1 MKRRE
6 TADRSLSNTS
16 RGPRQI
22 QRRGSLFH
30 MTIIYMTLASAL
42 LTLAGTVLHTI
53 LKADTSDRREAMF
66 LMSLLRAEQ
75 QLRNDA
81 EAGRLKV
88 ESTEILTATM
98 SDQTIVTWSTDRGIL
113 NRVARQGDAKA
124 AADRFIFPAGSQVV
138 FQQDET
144 GTVVV
149 RIVEPS
155 AFVKYPAAGHGGSN
169 LQKPVE
175 VTNPPVN
182 TAIAKPGV
190 VEIVL
195 RGVAP

>member
-6 TADRSLSNTS
+6 IADQPLKQSTRS
-16 RGPRQI
+16 PRPI

-30 MTIIYMTLASAL
+30 MTIIYMTMASAL

-75 QLRNDA
+75 QLRDDA
-81 EAGRLKV
+81 DAGRLKV
-88 ESTEILTATM
+88 ESAEILTATM
-98 SDQTIVTWSTDRGIL
+98 SDQTTVTWSTDRGIL
-113 NRVARQGDAKA
+113 NRVARQGETKTAN
-124 AADRFIFPAGSQVV
+124 DRFIFPAGSQVI

-149 RIVEPS
+149 RIVEPT
-155 AFVKYPAAGHGGSN
+155 AFVKYSAAGHGGSN

-182 TAIAKPGV
+182 SAIAKPSV

-195 RGVAP
+195 RGVMP

>member
-1 MKRRE
+1 MKRRNIVE
-6 TADRSLSNTS
+6 NSSQNKTRSLPQT
-16 RGPRQI
+16 

-30 MTIIYMTLASAL
+30 MTIIYMTMASAL

-53 LKADTSDRREAMF
+53 LKADTSDRREALF

-75 QLRNDA
+75 QLRDDA
-81 EAGRLKV
+81 DAGSLKR
-88 ESTEILTATM
+88 ESAEILIATM
-98 SDQTIVTWSTDRGIL
+98 SDQSIVTWSTDRGIL
-113 NRVARQGDAKA
+113 NRVARQGEAKTA
-124 AADRFIFPAGSQVV
+124 TDRFIFPAGSQVV
-138 FQQDET
+138 FEQDEA
-144 GTVVV
+144 GTVRI

-155 AFVKYPAAGHGGSN
+155 AFVKYSAAGHGGSN

-182 TAIAKPGV
+182 PAIAAPSF

-195 RGVAP
+195 KGAVP

>member
-6 TADRSLSNTS
+6 TVDRSLRDKS
-16 RGPRQI
+16 RSPRQV

-30 MTIIYMTLASAL
+30 MTIIYMTMASAL

-81 EAGRLKV
+81 DAGTLKV
-88 ESTEILTATM
+88 ESAEILTATM
-98 SDQTIVTWSTDRGIL
+98 ADQTIVTWSADRGIL
-113 NRVARQGDAKA
+113 NRVARQGDTKA
-124 AADRFIFPAGSQVV
+124 AADRFIFPAGSQVH

-149 RIVEPS
+149 RIAEPT
-155 AFVKYPAAGHGGSN
+155 AFVKYSAAGHGGSN

-182 TAIAKPGV
+182 SAIAKPAV

-195 RGVAP
+195 RGGTP

>member
-1 MKRRE
+1 MRRRE
-6 TADRSLSNTS
+6 LMDHSLSKTIRNA
-16 RGPRQI
+16 RQV

-30 MTIIYMTLASAL
+30 MTMIYLTMASAL

-75 QLRNDA
+75 QLRDDA
-81 EAGRLKV
+81 DSGSLKA
-88 ESTEILTATM
+88 ESAEILTATK

-113 NRVARQGDAKA
+113 SRVVRQGETKTAT
-124 AADRFIFPAGSQVV
+124 DRFIFPAGSQVV

-182 TAIAKPGV
+182 SAIAKPGV

-195 RGVAP
+195 RGVSQ

>member
-6 TADRSLSNTS
+6 LMDHSLSKTI
-16 RGPRQI
+16 RKTRQE

-30 MTIIYMTLASAL
+30 MTMIYLTMASAL

-66 LMSLLRAEQ
+66 LTSLLRAEQ
-75 QLRNDA
+75 QLRDDA
-81 EAGRLKV
+81 NAGNLKA
-88 ESTEILTATM
+88 ESAEILTATKL
-98 SDQTIVTWSTDRGIL
+98 DQTIVTWSADRGIL
-113 NRVARQGDAKA
+113 NRVVRQGDTKT
-124 AADRFIFPAGSQVV
+124 AADRFLFPAGSQVR
-138 FQQDET
+138 FQQDEN

-155 AFVKYPAAGHGGSN
+155 AFVKYPSAGHGGSN

-182 TAIAKPGV
+182 SAIAKPGV

-195 RGVAP
+195 RGGSQ

>member
-6 TADRSLSNTS
+6 LINHAMRNPTRSLT
-16 RGPRQI
+16 QI

-30 MTIIYMTLASAL
+30 MTIIYMTMASAL

-53 LKADTSDRREAMF
+53 LKADTSDRREALF

-75 QLRNDA
+75 QLRDDA
-81 EAGRLKV
+81 DTGTLKV
-88 ESTEILTATM
+88 ESAEILTATM
-98 SDQTIVTWSTDRGIL
+98 SDQTTVTWSTDRGIL
-113 NRVARQGDAKA
+113 SRMARQGDTRTAT
-124 AADRFIFPAGSQVV
+124 DRFIFPAGSQVV
-138 FQQDET
+138 FQQDESS
-144 GTVVV
+144 TVVI
-149 RIVEPS
+149 RIVEPT
-155 AFVKYPAAGHGGSN
+155 AFVKYSAAGHGGSN

-182 TAIAKPGV
+182 SAIGKPGT

-195 RGVAP
+195 RGVTP

>member
-1 MKRRE
+1 MKRLNVVE
-6 TADRSLSNTS
+6 NCSQNQTRSLPQT
-16 RGPRQI
+16 

-30 MTIIYMTLASAL
+30 MTIIYMTMASAL

-53 LKADTSDRREAMF
+53 LKADTSDRREALF

-75 QLRNDA
+75 QLRDDA
-81 EAGRLKV
+81 DAGSLKR
-88 ESTEILTATM
+88 ESAEILIATM
-98 SDQTIVTWSTDRGIL
+98 SDQSIVTWSTDRGIL
-113 NRVARQGDAKA
+113 NRVARQGEAKTA
-124 AADRFIFPAGSQVV
+124 TDRFIFPAGSQVV
-138 FQQDET
+138 FEQDEA
-144 GTVVV
+144 GTVRI

-155 AFVKYPAAGHGGSN
+155 AFVKYSAAGHGGSN

-182 TAIAKPGV
+182 PAIAAPSF

-195 RGVAP
+195 KGAVP

>member
-6 TADRSLSNTS
+6 IVDHSSGNLTRS
-16 RGPRQI
+16 PQQI

-30 MTIIYMTLASAL
+30 VTMIYMTMASAL

-81 EAGRLKV
+81 DAGSLKA

-98 SDQTIVTWSTDRGIL
+98 ADQTIVTWSTDRGIL
-113 NRVARQGDAKA
+113 NRVVRQGETKT
-124 AADRFIFPAGSQVV
+124 AADRFIFPAGSQVL
-138 FQQDET
+138 FSQEET

-149 RIVEPS
+149 QLVEPS
-155 AFVKYPAAGHGGSN
+155 AFVKYSAAGHGGSN

-182 TAIAKPGV
+182 TAIARPGV

-195 RGVAP
+195 RGVTP

>member
-6 TADRSLSNTS
+6 ISDRSS
-16 RGPRQI
+16 RNQTRSPRQI

-30 MTIIYMTLASAL
+30 MTIIYMTMASAL

-75 QLRNDA
+75 QLRDDA
-81 EAGRLKV
+81 DAGKLNV
-88 ESTEILTATM
+88 ESAEILTATM

-113 NRVARQGDAKA
+113 NRVARQGDTKTAT
-124 AADRFIFPAGSQVV
+124 DRFIFPAGSQVL
-138 FQQDET
+138 FSQNET

-149 RIVEPS
+149 RIVEPT
-155 AFVKYPAAGHGGSN
+155 AFVKYSAAGHGGSN

-182 TAIAKPGV
+182 SAIAKPGS
-190 VEIVL
+190 VEIML
-195 RGVAP
+195 RGVTP

>member
-6 TADRSLSNTS
+6 LMDHSLSKTI
-16 RGPRQI
+16 RKTRQV

-30 MTIIYMTLASAL
+30 MTMIYMTMASAL

-66 LMSLLRAEQ
+66 LTSLLRAEK
-75 QLRNDA
+75 QLRDDA
-81 EAGRLKV
+81 DAGNLKA
-88 ESTEILTATM
+88 ESAEILTSTIA
-98 SDQTIVTWSTDRGIL
+98 DQTIVTWSTDRGIL
-113 NRVARQGDAKA
+113 NRVVRQGDTQT
-124 AADRFIFPAGSQVV
+124 AADRFVFPAGSQVL
-138 FQQDET
+138 FQQDAS

-175 VTNPPVN
+175 VSNPPVN
-182 TAIAKPGV
+182 SAIAKPGV
-190 VEIVL
+190 VEILL
-195 RGVAP
+195 RGVSP

>member
-1 MKRRE
+1 MKRQDLVENSSRNQ
-6 TADRSLSNTS
+6 TRSLPQT
-16 RGPRQI
+16 

-30 MTIIYMTLASAL
+30 MTIIYMTMASAL

-53 LKADTSDRREAMF
+53 LKADTSDRREALF

-81 EAGRLKV
+81 DAGSLKR
-88 ESTEILTATM
+88 ESAEILIATM
-98 SDQTIVTWSTDRGIL
+98 SDQSIVTWSTDRGIL
-113 NRVARQGDAKA
+113 NRVARQGETKTAT
-124 AADRFIFPAGSQVV
+124 DRFIFPAGSQVV
-138 FQQDET
+138 FEQDEA
-144 GTVVV
+144 GTV
-149 RIVEPS
+149 RIRFVEPS
-155 AFVKYPAAGHGGSN
+155 AFVKYSAAGHGGSN

-182 TAIAKPGV
+182 PAIAAPSF

-195 RGVAP
+195 KGAVP

>member
-6 TADRSLSNTS
+6 IVDNSSGNLTRS
-16 RGPRQI
+16 PQQI

-30 MTIIYMTLASAL
+30 VTMIYMTMASAL

-81 EAGRLKV
+81 DAGSLKA

-98 SDQTIVTWSTDRGIL
+98 ADQTIVTWSTDRGIL
-113 NRVARQGDAKA
+113 NRVVRQGETKT
-124 AADRFIFPAGSQVV
+124 AADRFIFPAGSQVL
-138 FQQDET
+138 FSQEET

-149 RIVEPS
+149 QLVEPS
-155 AFVKYPAAGHGGSN
+155 AFVKYSASGHGGSN

-182 TAIAKPGV
+182 TAIARPGV

-195 RGVAP
+195 RGVTP

>member
-6 TADRSLSNTS
+6 LMDQSLSKTIRNT
-16 RGPRQI
+16 RQV

-30 MTIIYMTLASAL
+30 MTMIYMTMASAL

-66 LMSLLRAEQ
+66 LTSLLRAEQ
-75 QLRNDA
+75 QLRDDA
-81 EAGRLKV
+81 DAGSLKA
-88 ESTEILTATM
+88 ESAEILTATRA
-98 SDQTIVTWSTDRGIL
+98 DQTIVTWSTDRGIL
-113 NRVARQGDAKA
+113 NRVVRQGDTKT
-124 AADRFIFPAGSQVV
+124 AADRFLFPAGSQVR
-138 FQQDET
+138 FQQNEN

-149 RIVEPS
+149 RILEPS

-182 TAIAKPGV
+182 SAIAKPGV
-190 VEIVL
+190 VEILL
-195 RGVAP
+195 RGVTP

>member
-1 MKRRE
+1 MKRRVPE
-6 TADRSLSNTS
+6 TLSLSTT
-16 RGPRQI
+16 
-22 QRRGSLFH
+22 RRGSLFH

-75 QLRNDA
+75 QLRDDA
-81 EAGRLKV
+81 DAGSLKV
-88 ESTEILTATM
+88 ESPEILKVTK
-98 SDQTIVTWSTDRGIL
+98 SEQTTVTWSTDRGIM
-113 NRVARQGDAKA
+113 NRVARQGDTKSAS
-124 AADRFIFPAGSQVV
+124 DRFLFPAGCQVL
-138 FQQDET
+138 FQQDES

-155 AFVKYPAAGHGGSN
+155 AFVKYSAAGHGGSN

-175 VTNPPVN
+175 VTTPPVN
-182 TAIAKPGV
+182 SAIAKPGV

-195 RGVAP
+195 RGVTP

>member
-1 MKRRE
+1 M
-6 TADRSLSNTS
+6 DHSLSKTI
-16 RGPRQI
+16 RKTRQE

-30 MTIIYMTLASAL
+30 MTMIYLTMASAL

-66 LMSLLRAEQ
+66 LTSLLRAEQ
-75 QLRNDA
+75 QLRDDA
-81 EAGRLKV
+81 NAGNLKA
-88 ESTEILTATM
+88 ESAETLTATKL
-98 SDQTIVTWSTDRGIL
+98 DQTIVTWSADRGIL
-113 NRVARQGDAKA
+113 NRVVRQGHTKT
-124 AADRFIFPAGSQVV
+124 AADRFLFPAGSQVR
-138 FQQDET
+138 FQQDEN

-182 TAIAKPGV
+182 SAIAKPGV

-195 RGVAP
+195 RGGSQ

>member
-1 MKRRE
+1 MKRRNIVE
-6 TADRSLSNTS
+6 NSSQNKTRSLPQT
-16 RGPRQI
+16 

-30 MTIIYMTLASAL
+30 MTIIYMTMASAL

-53 LKADTSDRREAMF
+53 LKADTSDRREALF

-81 EAGRLKV
+81 DAGSLKR
-88 ESTEILTATM
+88 ESAEILIATM
-98 SDQTIVTWSTDRGIL
+98 SDQSIVTWSTDRGIL
-113 NRVARQGDAKA
+113 NRVARQGEAKTA
-124 AADRFIFPAGSQVV
+124 TDRFIFPAGSQVV
-138 FQQDET
+138 FEQDEA
-144 GTVVV
+144 GTVRI

-155 AFVKYPAAGHGGSN
+155 AFVKYSAAGHGGSN

-182 TAIAKPGV
+182 PAIAAPSF

-195 RGVAP
+195 KGAVP

>member
-1 MKRRE
+1 M
-6 TADRSLSNTS
+6 DHSLSKTI
-16 RGPRQI
+16 RKTRQE

-30 MTIIYMTLASAL
+30 MTMIYLTMASAL

-66 LMSLLRAEQ
+66 LTSLLRAEQ
-75 QLRNDA
+75 QLRDDA
-81 EAGRLKV
+81 NAGNLKA
-88 ESTEILTATM
+88 ESAEILTATKL
-98 SDQTIVTWSTDRGIL
+98 DQTIVTWSADRGIL
-113 NRVARQGDAKA
+113 NRVVRQGHTKT
-124 AADRFIFPAGSQVV
+124 AADRFLFPAGSQVR
-138 FQQDET
+138 FQQDEN

-182 TAIAKPGV
+182 SAIAKPGV

-195 RGVAP
+195 RGGSQ

>member
-6 TADRSLSNTS
+6 LMDHSLSKTI
-16 RGPRQI
+16 RKTRQE

-30 MTIIYMTLASAL
+30 MTMIYLTMASAL

-66 LMSLLRAEQ
+66 LTSLLRAEQ
-75 QLRNDA
+75 QLRDDA
-81 EAGRLKV
+81 NAGNLKA
-88 ESTEILTATM
+88 ESAETLTATKL
-98 SDQTIVTWSTDRGIL
+98 DQTIVTWSADRGIL
-113 NRVARQGDAKA
+113 NRVVRQGHTKT
-124 AADRFIFPAGSQVV
+124 AADRFLFPAGSQVR
-138 FQQDET
+138 FQQDEN

-182 TAIAKPGV
+182 SAIAKPGV

-195 RGVAP
+195 RGGSQ

>member
-1 MKRRE
+1 MKRPKIV
-6 TADRSLSNTS
+6 DRSSGILT
-16 RGPRQI
+16 RGPQQI

-30 MTIIYMTLASAL
+30 VTMIYMTMASAL

-66 LMSLLRAEQ
+66 LTSLLRAEQ

-81 EAGRLKV
+81 DTGNLKA
-88 ESTEILTATM
+88 ESAEILTATM
-98 SDQTIVTWSTDRGIL
+98 ADQTIVTWSTDRGIM
-113 NRVARQGDAKA
+113 NRVTRQGDTKIAT
-124 AADRFIFPAGSQVV
+124 DRFIFPAGSQVL
-138 FQQDET
+138 FQQEESS
-144 GTVVV
+144 TVVV

-155 AFVKYPAAGHGGSN
+155 ALVKYSAAGHGGSN
-169 LQKPVE
+169 LQKPAE

-182 TAIAKPGV
+182 SAIAKPGV

-195 RGVAP
+195 RGVTP

>member
-1 MKRRE
+1 MKRQDLVENSSRNQ
-6 TADRSLSNTS
+6 TRSLPQT
-16 RGPRQI
+16 

-30 MTIIYMTLASAL
+30 MTIIYMTMASAL

-53 LKADTSDRREAMF
+53 LKADTSDRREALF

-81 EAGRLKV
+81 EAGSLKR
-88 ESTEILTATM
+88 ESAEILTATM
-98 SDQTIVTWSTDRGIL
+98 SDQSIVTWSTDRGIL
-113 NRVARQGDAKA
+113 NRVARQGETKTAT
-124 AADRFIFPAGSQVV
+124 DRFIFPAGSQVV
-138 FQQDET
+138 FEQDEA
-144 GTVVV
+144 GTVRI

-155 AFVKYPAAGHGGSN
+155 AFVKYSAAGHGGSN

-175 VTNPPVN
+175 VTHPPVN
-182 TAIAKPGV
+182 PAIAAPSF

-195 RGVAP
+195 KGAVP

>member
-6 TADRSLSNTS
+6 IVDNSSGNLTRS
-16 RGPRQI
+16 PQQI

-30 MTIIYMTLASAL
+30 VTMIYMTMASAL

-81 EAGRLKV
+81 DAGSLKA

-98 SDQTIVTWSTDRGIL
+98 ADQTIVTWSTDRGIL
-113 NRVARQGDAKA
+113 NRVVRQGETKT
-124 AADRFIFPAGSQVV
+124 AADRFIFPAGSQVL
-138 FQQDET
+138 FSQEET

-149 RIVEPS
+149 QLVEPS
-155 AFVKYPAAGHGGSN
+155 AFLKYSAAGHGGSN

-195 RGVAP
+195 RGVTP

>member
-6 TADRSLSNTS
+6 LMDHSLSKTI
-16 RGPRQI
+16 RKTRQE

-30 MTIIYMTLASAL
+30 MTMIYLTMASAL

-66 LMSLLRAEQ
+66 LTSLLRAEQ
-75 QLRNDA
+75 QLRDDA
-81 EAGRLKV
+81 NAGNLKA
-88 ESTEILTATM
+88 ESAEILTATKL
-98 SDQTIVTWSTDRGIL
+98 DQTIVTWSADRGIL
-113 NRVARQGDAKA
+113 NRVVRQGHTKT
-124 AADRFIFPAGSQVV
+124 AADRFLFPAGSQVR
-138 FQQDET
+138 FQQDEN

-182 TAIAKPGV
+182 SAIAKPGV

-195 RGVAP
+195 RGGSQ

>member
-1 MKRRE
+1 MKRQE
-6 TADRSLSNTS
+6 IATHSSRSPIRSAQ
-16 RGPRQI
+16 QI
-22 QRRGSLFH
+22 LRRGSLFH
-30 MTIIYMTLASAL
+30 MTIIYMTMASAL

-53 LKADTSDRREAMF
+53 LKADTSDRRESLF

-75 QLRNDA
+75 QFRNDA
-81 EAGRLKV
+81 DAGRLKV
-88 ESTEILTATM
+88 ESAEILTATA

-113 NRVARQGDAKA
+113 NRVARQGDTKT
-124 AADRFIFPAGSQVV
+124 AADRFIFPAGSQVL
-138 FQQDET
+138 FSQDET

-155 AFVKYPAAGHGGSN
+155 AFVKYSAAGHGGSN

-182 TAIAKPGV
+182 SAIAKPGV
-190 VEIVL
+190 VEIML
-195 RGVAP
+195 RGVTP

>member
-1 MKRRE
+1 MKRLNVVE
-6 TADRSLSNTS
+6 NCSQNQTRSLPQT
-16 RGPRQI
+16 

-30 MTIIYMTLASAL
+30 MTIIYMTMASAL

-53 LKADTSDRREAMF
+53 LKADTSDRREALF

-81 EAGRLKV
+81 EAGSLKR
-88 ESTEILTATM
+88 ESAEMLTATM
-98 SDQTIVTWSTDRGIL
+98 SDQSIVTWSTDRGIL
-113 NRVARQGDAKA
+113 NRVARQGETKTET
-124 AADRFIFPAGSQVV
+124 DRFIFPAGSQVV
-138 FQQDET
+138 FEQDEA
-144 GTVVV
+144 GTVRI

-155 AFVKYPAAGHGGSN
+155 AFVKYSAAGHGGSN

-175 VTNPPVN
+175 VTHPPVSP
-182 TAIAKPGV
+182 AIAAPSF

-195 RGVAP
+195 KGAVP